1 MHPQI
6 EPSLV
11 RIMACRLL
19 GAKPLSE
26 PMMAVYLLVPWEQF
40 SVKFESKY
48 CNFLSRKC
56 FWKYCLRNGGHFVSA
71 SMCYH
76 CPRWHPGGIVEYI
89 TGFHWVWCRLFS
101 YWNSLSNQTLQPE
114 AALQII
120 DRNCCRFVLNQ
131 VKTFEKVTNLW
142 PGLILVC
149 AQPMRDGVTL

>member
-1 MHPQI
+1 MISRYHTVVTPMAKKTTVNGLVTDTTEECKLITSLRSSNANMHPQT

-101 YWNSLSNQTLQPE
+101 YWNSLSNQTT
-114 AALQII
+114 
-120 DRNCCRFVLNQ
+120 
-131 VKTFEKVTNLW
+131 VKS
-142 PGLILVC
+142 LI
-149 AQPMRDGVTL
+149 